1 MDKLKNFI
9 PIKEVE
15 FVAKNLPTRKIL
27 DPEGFC
33 EFYEAFTKEIISS
46 LHKSSRKYSKQE

>member
-46 LHKSSRKYSKQE
+46 LHKSSRK